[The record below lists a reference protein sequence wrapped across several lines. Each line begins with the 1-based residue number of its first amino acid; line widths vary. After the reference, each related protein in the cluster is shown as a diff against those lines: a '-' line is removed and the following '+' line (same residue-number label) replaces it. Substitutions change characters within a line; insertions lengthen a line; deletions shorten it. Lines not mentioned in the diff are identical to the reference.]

1 MQCFF
6 AVEAGEREKG
16 ALWRGGRRVYGGK
29 GGERE
34 SRGDVMRGWR
44 RAGDGRDAQGE
55 ERGEV
60 RRGGG
65 GVGTAGENKVLR
77 FCYNMGIM
85 TFFVDFLEKIV
96 YTSPIYVYMGGAYLC
111 IY

>member
-1 MQCFF
+1 
-6 AVEAGEREKG
+6 
-16 ALWRGGRRVYGGK
+16 
-29 GGERE
+29 
-34 SRGDVMRGWR
+34 MRGWEWEGVWRSWTEPGRGRKKTKR
-44 RAGDGRDAQGE
+44 RERVGTKRQGRQDKAGGRGTDETHRVKSEA
-55 ERGEV
+55 

-77 FCYNMGIM
+77 FCYNVGII

>member
-6 AVEAGEREKG
+6 AAEAGGREKG
-16 ALWRGGRRVYGGK
+16 ALRRGGRRVYGGVGMDETHRVK
-29 GGERE
+29 
-34 SRGDVMRGWR
+34 S
-44 RAGDGRDAQGE
+44 AA
-55 ERGEV
+55 

-65 GVGTAGENKVLR
+65 GVGMAGENEVLR
-77 FCYNMGIM
+77 FCYNVGIM